1 MMNFVII
8 CCNFSDLYFKS
19 EKNGIY
25 NVYTS
30 GKNAIFVYMKRI
42 FTLIIVILLVGID
55 SSASISLWKPIEPD
69 FDRFTE
75 EIETFRNE
83 NNADTAKLRKLVSK
97 MYVYADSVGKRE
109 MKVRAIYWDADIYGK
124 QDIKHSLVL
133 VDKAI
138 GMVDTVSFVYDYHR
152 LLALKSNLLLN
163 KGRYFEA
170 YTLCCRLSEYFASV
184 GDWDMKALCDGN
196 TGLIYLFIDDYQE
209 ALKYIEKAQSWFA
222 ESGQTD
228 MLLLTQQQVAYIYE
242 QTGKKDKAT
251 ELLKNVID
259 NFPADGRLDIKSYCM
274 LSYSR
279 LLENANDKKKW
290 IDNAIEA
297 ATKSNDW
304 QCRMSAVKNKAF
316 WFFENG
322 MIDSARILAEKLY
335 VQSNTNL
342 LKFGQKGDVC
352 DLLSQI
358 YGKEKRWKEAYEMK
372 MRASEY
378 RDSIHG
384 SQVSSSILKGKVKLA
399 IVSQEYQLRELEME
413 KSQLKIILWIGSVS
427 LILLLIVSMI
437 AINLL
442 RKKVRSEK
450 KLRELEKKELE
461 MKIFD
466 EITKVDTKN
475 RELSSSQ
482 LLSMAKNEK
491 ISDIITY
498 LETEQDEGN
507 IDVRTVSHIKNMMND
522 ILSEENNWDKFK
534 MHFEEVHPSFF
545 TKLKEKHPNL
555 TENELRLCAYCKMN
569 ISNKHIAQMLSVQPQ
584 TIIIARY
591 RLRKKMGL
599 SKEIIL
605 DDYIRQF

>member
-1 MMNFVII
+1 MYIQAEKMLF
-8 CCNFSDLYFKS
+8 LY
-19 EKNGIY
+19 
-25 NVYTS
+25 V
-30 GKNAIFVYMKRI
+30 MKR
-42 FTLIIVILLVGID
+42 FFALIVVLLLTGID
-55 SSASISLWKPIEPD
+55 LSASTYLWKSIEPD
-69 FDRFTE
+69 FDRLNE
-75 EIETFRNE
+75 KIEFYRNK
-83 NNADTAKLRKLVSK
+83 NNANTAELRKLVSA
-97 MYVYADSVGKRE
+97 MYSLADSTGKKP
-109 MKVRAIYWDADIYGK
+109 MKARAIYWDAEISGK
-124 QDIKHSLVL
+124 QNIERALAL
-133 VDKAI
+133 VDKAV
-138 GMVDTVSFVYDYHR
+138 GMVDTVAYAYDYHR

-163 KGRYFEA
+163 KGLYFEA

-184 GDWDMKALCDGN
+184 GDWEMKALCDGN

-209 ALKYIEKAQSWFA
+209 ALKYIEKARSWFQ
-222 ESGQTD
+222 ESHQDD
-228 MLLLTQQQVAYIYE
+228 MLLLSQQQVAYIYE
-242 QTGKKDKAT
+242 QTGRKDKAK

-259 NFPADGRLDIKSYCM
+259 NFPKDGRLDIKSYCM

-279 LLENANDKKKW
+279 LLDDAKEQKNW
-290 IDNAIEA
+290 IDNAIETAEA
-297 ATKSNDW
+297 AHDW

-316 WFFENG
+316 WFFDNG
-322 MIDSARILAEKLY
+322 MVDSAQVLAEELY

-342 LKFGQKGDVC
+342 LKFGQKGEVC
-352 DLLSQI
+352 ELLSRI
-358 YGKEKRWKEAYEMK
+358 YGQEKRWKEAYEMK
-372 MRASEY
+372 IRASEY
-378 RDSIHG
+378 SDSIHG

-413 KSQLKIILWIGSVS
+413 KSQLKTILWIGSVS
-427 LILLLIVSMI
+427 LVLLLIMSMI

-491 ISDIITY
+491 MSDIISY

-507 IDVRTVSHIKNMMND
+507 IDTRTVSHIKNMMND
-522 ILSEENNWDKFK
+522 ILSEENNWEKFK

-545 TKLKEKHPNL
+545 TKLKERHPNL

-591 RLRKKMGL
+591 RMRKKMGL
-599 SKEIIL
+599 SKNVLL
-605 DDYIRQF
+605 DDYIREF

>member
-1 MMNFVII
+1 MYIQAEKMLF
-8 CCNFSDLYFKS
+8 LY
-19 EKNGIY
+19 
-25 NVYTS
+25 V
-30 GKNAIFVYMKRI
+30 MKR
-42 FTLIIVILLVGID
+42 FFALIVVLLLTGID
-55 SSASISLWKPIEPD
+55 LSASTYLWKSIEPD
-69 FDRFTE
+69 FDRLNE
-75 EIETFRNE
+75 KIEFYRNK
-83 NNADTAKLRKLVSK
+83 NNANTAELRKLVSA
-97 MYVYADSVGKRE
+97 MYSLADSTGKKP
-109 MKVRAIYWDADIYGK
+109 MKARAIYWDAEISGK
-124 QDIKHSLVL
+124 QNIERALAL
-133 VDKAI
+133 VDKAV
-138 GMVDTVSFVYDYHR
+138 GMVDTVAYAYDYHR

-163 KGRYFEA
+163 KGLYFEA

-279 LLENANDKKKW
+279 LLKKANDKKKW

-466 EITKVDTKN
+466 D
-475 RELSSSQ
+475 SSFASTQ
-482 LLSMAKNEK
+482 IM
-491 ISDIITY
+491 
-498 LETEQDEGN
+498 
-507 IDVRTVSHIKNMMND
+507 
-522 ILSEENNWDKFK
+522 
-534 MHFEEVHPSFF
+534 
-545 TKLKEKHPNL
+545 
-555 TENELRLCAYCKMN
+555 
-569 ISNKHIAQMLSVQPQ
+569 
-584 TIIIARY
+584 
-591 RLRKKMGL
+591 
-599 SKEIIL
+599 
-605 DDYIRQF
+605 

>member
-1 MMNFVII
+1 MNRVF
-8 CCNFSDLYFKS
+8 L
-19 EKNGIY
+19 
-25 NVYTS
+25 
-30 GKNAIFVYMKRI
+30 
-42 FTLIIVILLVGID
+42 LIIVILLLGID
-55 SSASISLWKPIEPD
+55 LSAFSTMWKEIEPG
-69 FDRFTE
+69 FDSLTE
-75 EIETFRNE
+75 KIESFRNV
-83 NNADTAKLRKLVSK
+83 NNVDTAEIRKVVSD
-97 MYVYADSVGKRE
+97 MYFFADSAGKKA
-109 MKVRAIYWDADIYGK
+109 MKVRAIYWDADISGRHNIE
-124 QDIKHSLVL
+124 QSLEL

-138 GMVDTVSFVYDYHR
+138 GMVDTIAYEYDYNR

-163 KGRYFEA
+163 KGLYFEA
-170 YTLCCRLSEYFASV
+170 YTLCCRLSDYFDSV
-184 GDWDMKALCDGN
+184 GDRDMKALCDGN

-209 ALKYIEKAQSWFA
+209 ALKCIDKAQSWFA

-228 MLLLTQQQVAYIYE
+228 MLLLTQQQMAYIYE
-242 QTGKKDKAT
+242 KTGEKNKAV
-251 ELLKNVID
+251 ELLKHIIE
-259 NFPADGRLDIKSYCM
+259 NFPENGRLDIKSYCM
-274 LSYSR
+274 ISYSR
-279 LLENANDKKKW
+279 LLGDANEKKRW
-290 IDNAIEA
+290 IDSAVETAEA
-297 ATKSNDW
+297 ANDW
-304 QCRMSAVKNKAF
+304 QCSMSAVKNKAF
-316 WFFENG
+316 WFFDNG
-322 MIDSARILAEKLY
+322 KIDSARILAEELY
-335 VQSNTNL
+335 VKSNTNL
-342 LKFGQKGDVC
+342 LKFGQKGEVC
-352 DLLSQI
+352 DLLSLI
-358 YGKEKRWKEAYEMK
+358 YGQQKRWKEAYRMK
-372 MRASEY
+372 IQASEY

-413 KSQLKIILWIGSVS
+413 KSQLKTILWIGSVS
-427 LILLLIVSMI
+427 LLLLLIVSMI

-450 KLRELEKKELE
+450 RLRELEKKELE

-466 EITKVDTKN
+466 EITKVDIKN

-491 ISDIITY
+491 MSDIISY

-599 SKEIIL
+599 SKEILL

>member
-1 MMNFVII
+1 M
-8 CCNFSDLYFKS
+8 
-19 EKNGIY
+19 
-25 NVYTS
+25 
-30 GKNAIFVYMKRI
+30 
-42 FTLIIVILLVGID
+42 
-55 SSASISLWKPIEPD
+55 
-69 FDRFTE
+69 
-75 EIETFRNE
+75 
-83 NNADTAKLRKLVSK
+83 
-97 MYVYADSVGKRE
+97 
-109 MKVRAIYWDADIYGK
+109 
-124 QDIKHSLVL
+124 
-133 VDKAI
+133 
-138 GMVDTVSFVYDYHR
+138 
-152 LLALKSNLLLN
+152 
-163 KGRYFEA
+163 
-170 YTLCCRLSEYFASV
+170 
-184 GDWDMKALCDGN
+184 
-196 TGLIYLFIDDYQE
+196 
-209 ALKYIEKAQSWFA
+209 
-222 ESGQTD
+222 
-228 MLLLTQQQVAYIYE
+228 
-242 QTGKKDKAT
+242 
-251 ELLKNVID
+251 
-259 NFPADGRLDIKSYCM
+259 
-274 LSYSR
+274 
-279 LLENANDKKKW
+279 
-290 IDNAIEA
+290 
-297 ATKSNDW
+297 
-304 QCRMSAVKNKAF
+304 
-316 WFFENG
+316 
-322 MIDSARILAEKLY
+322 
-335 VQSNTNL
+335 
-342 LKFGQKGDVC
+342 
-352 DLLSQI
+352 
-358 YGKEKRWKEAYEMK
+358 
-372 MRASEY
+372 
-378 RDSIHG
+378 
-384 SQVSSSILKGKVKLA
+384 
-399 IVSQEYQLRELEME
+399 SQEYQLRELEME

-591 RLRKKMGL
+591 RLRKKLGL
-599 SKEIIL
+599 SKEILL